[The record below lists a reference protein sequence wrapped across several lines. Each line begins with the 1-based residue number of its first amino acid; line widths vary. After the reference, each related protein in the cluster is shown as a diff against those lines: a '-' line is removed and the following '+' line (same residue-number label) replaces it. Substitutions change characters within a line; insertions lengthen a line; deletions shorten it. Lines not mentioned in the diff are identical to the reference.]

1 MNTSHASVMP
11 DVTRRTLSQTIPS
24 EETLLLLLA
33 VEDTNKQISLPTLS
47 YFLLFQLTLNFLCI
61 LESSEHTQCTL
72 GRFWMSEGI
81 ISF

>member
-33 VEDTNKQISLPTLS
+33 VEDTNKQISLPTL
-47 YFLLFQLTLNFLCI
+47 LFF
-61 LESSEHTQCTL
+61 
-72 GRFWMSEGI
+72 I
-81 ISF
+81 ISTNTQLSVHSGKQ